1 MSITA
6 TVEDGQIV
14 LPAGVN
20 WPNGTV
26 LRIEPVERRAGSIR
40 ELLRDFEG
48 MADDLP
54 PDMAANH
61 NHYIHGHPKK

>member
-6 TVEDGQIV
+6 TIEDGKIV

-26 LRIEPVERRAGSIR
+26 LRIEPVEKRAGSIW
-40 ELLRDFEG
+40 ELMKEFDG
-48 MADDLP
+48 IADDLP

-61 NHYIHGHPKK
+61 DHYIHGHPKK